1 MDKTIKTAVHAA
13 VAASFEAHSLAE
25 ARRAKAGLVHQARQ
39 AVRLAVGRKALAEVA
54 LEKALEAFTRRE
66 QVLEGARIVA
76 AGKARIVRD
85 LARRVRAAMKEES
98 PAVRKARAAVAE
110 ALAGQEKATEA
121 AKAEAE
127 RTVAAIA
134 SLNKARKS
142 GPVSGWTLESV
153 SKAVARQRHA
163 EDTVRGAAIRLAKAR
178 KALRNAA
185 AVAADVRGAAEAAL
199 GRYKAA
205 ASSARDAE
213 AGAYAAYEVV
223 KQRRNGVAMAVVTLR
238 EAQKRLAKAKSAPVT
253 VKAVA
258 GVPVT
263 HRPGKAFCGI
273 PAYQLPET
281 QVSVPAVTAAAK
293 LVGRA
298 VVEATSV
305 DGVFEALRK
314 NPHRFDNGLGKL
326 LCAVGLKTLEQEQEL
341 ATAPVNTVTNA
352 IDVLFGK
359 LPADTKERA
368 TSSLQRKAAVQAF
381 RALKA
386 GAFDLTTSHWASTA
400 LVGNARLF
408 AACCGF
414 RLLGDTV
421 AEAPASGVNPAN
433 EIDFLAKTAGEETGE
448 TEGDEALVFTG
459 KVDPDTLEEATQPAG
474 YEEVS
479 PSASDAPEG
488 INWAEWTM
496 LSTANSDRE
505 VSMAKGHEAHWD
517 ELFELY
523 TKTKVVSKEAEFR
536 EAVSAAD
543 EVYNLSLFDGLD
555 Q

>member
-54 LEKALEAFTRRE
+54 LEKALEAFTRCE

-110 ALAGQEKATEA
+110 ALAGQEKAAKA

-127 RTVAAIA
+127 RASAAIA

-163 EDTVRGAAIRLAKAR
+163 EDTVRGAAIRVAKAR
-178 KALRNAA
+178 KGLRNAA

-213 AGAYAAYEVV
+213 AVAYAAYEVV
-223 KQRRNGVAMAVVTLR
+223 KQRRNGVAMAVVAIR
-238 EAQKRLAKAKSAPVT
+238 EAQKRLAKAKKSPVT

-258 GVPVT
+258 GVTVIP
-263 HRPGKAFCGI
+263 RPGKALCGI
-273 PAYQLPET
+273 PET

-341 ATAPVNTVTNA
+341 ATAPVNAVTHA

-386 GAFDLTTSHWASTA
+386 GAFDLTTSHWAGTA

-421 AEAPASGVNPAN
+421 AEAPASGVNPVD
-433 EIDFLAKTAGEETGE
+433 EIDRLAKTAGEETGE

-459 KVDPDTLEEATQPAG
+459 KVDPDTLEEATQLAG

>member
-1 MDKTIKTAVHAA
+1 MDKTIKTAVQAA
-13 VAASFEAHSLAE
+13 VAASFEASGS
-25 ARRAKAGLVHQARQ
+25 KLV
-39 AVRLAVGRKALAEVA
+39 
-54 LEKALEAFTRRE
+54 
-66 QVLEGARIVA
+66 
-76 AGKARIVRD
+76 
-85 LARRVRAAMKEES
+85 
-98 PAVRKARAAVAE
+98 
-110 ALAGQEKATEA
+110 
-121 AKAEAE
+121 
-127 RTVAAIA
+127 
-134 SLNKARKS
+134 
-142 GPVSGWTLESV
+142 
-153 SKAVARQRHA
+153 
-163 EDTVRGAAIRLAKAR
+163 
-178 KALRNAA
+178 
-185 AVAADVRGAAEAAL
+185 
-199 GRYKAA
+199 
-205 ASSARDAE
+205 
-213 AGAYAAYEVV
+213 
-223 KQRRNGVAMAVVTLR
+223 
-238 EAQKRLAKAKSAPVT
+238 
-253 VKAVA
+253 
-258 GVPVT
+258 
-263 HRPGKAFCGI
+263 
-273 PAYQLPET
+273 PET
-281 QVSVPAVTAAAK
+281 QVSVPTVTAAAK

-341 ATAPVNTVTNA
+341 TTAPVNAVTHA

-368 TSSLQRKAAVQAF
+368 TSSLQRKAATQAF

-386 GAFDLTTSHWASTA
+386 GAFDLTTSHWAGTA

-459 KVDPDTLEEATQPAG
+459 KVDPDTLEESTQPAG

-479 PSASDAPEG
+479 PSASDVPEG

-543 EVYNLSLFDGLD
+543 EVYNLSLFDGFD